1 MFAGLPLVLISF
13 GGVRASSELGLD
25 DDGLLLGD
33 DQVVYGDPVGARLD
47 EDGVLLGEPQLL
59 PDARPFA
66 EVPGLGV
73 LPLPDGDGALPDLRE
88 PDRGGQRE
96 LPVLALEAEDLLSS
110 LLGAFL
116 VFFVG
121 WFDSGLE

>member
-1 MFAGLPLVLISF
+1 M
-13 GGVRASSELGLD
+13 
-25 DDGLLLGD
+25 
-33 DQVVYGDPVGARLD
+33 
-47 EDGVLLGEPQLL
+47 
-59 PDARPFA
+59 
-66 EVPGLGV
+66 
-73 LPLPDGDGALPDLRE
+73 PDGDGALPDLRA